1 MMAVLFAVGV
11 SWLTWS
17 YMTEGQPT
25 LVRCP
30 SKLIFHWP
38 CPTCG
43 TTRAFLHLLRGEIL
57 TALWQNA
64 NVLPAAVFLF
74 GFPVLGLYDLFS
86 GRRSLRRAFD
96 WLGDLFD
103 RRWIVA
109 MALIAEAA
117 IWVHNI
123 YIGN

>member
-1 MMAVLFAVGV
+1 
-11 SWLTWS
+11 
-17 YMTEGQPT
+17 
-25 LVRCP
+25 
-30 SKLIFHWP
+30 
-38 CPTCG
+38 
-43 TTRAFLHLLRGEIL
+43 
-57 TALWQNA
+57 
-64 NVLPAAVFLF
+64 VLPAAAFLF

-109 MALIAEAA
+109 MALIAEAV
-117 IWVHNI
+117 IWAHNI